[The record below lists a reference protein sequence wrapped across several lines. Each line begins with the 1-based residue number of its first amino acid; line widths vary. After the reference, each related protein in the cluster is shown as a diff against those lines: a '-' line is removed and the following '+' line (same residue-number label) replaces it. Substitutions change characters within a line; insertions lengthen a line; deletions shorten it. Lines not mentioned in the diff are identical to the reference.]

1 MGTLTATLTLN
12 DTTTFSDVLN
22 FSLSRDLT
30 TTATSQGL
38 TTIGVTTTGANN
50 IIQSATDGQTRYVF
64 VKHTGTTD
72 GSTGTTE
79 TVNVELTGDTIF
91 GKLAANEF
99 CFLPV
104 GGHSAGVQLQ
114 SSSGTVQCEYAF
126 FTKG

>member
-1 MGTLTATLTLN
+1 MGTLTPTLTLN
-12 DTTTFSDVLN
+12 DTTTFSNTIN
-22 FSLSRDLT
+22 FTVTDDLT

-38 TTIGVTTTGANN
+38 TTIGVTNVGANN

-64 VKHTGTTD
+64 VRNTGTTD
-72 GSTGTTE
+72 GSTGTSA
-79 TVNVELTGDTIF
+79 TVNVELTGDVVF
-91 GKLAANEF
+91 GKLSSGEF

-104 GGHSAGVQLQ
+104 GGHSLGVQLQ